1 VVRSTYQSWSRKDE
15 DYLMSEKRFKLVY
28 EGRELS
34 TLLSEEGKFEAMQ
47 KLSMWFDEGR
57 EGAIDPDK
65 VTVVDVLEE
74 KES

>member
-1 VVRSTYQSWSRKDE
+1 
-15 DYLMSEKRFKLVY
+15 MSEKRFKLVY
-28 EGRELS
+28 EGRDLS

-47 KLSMWFDEGR
+47 KLSIWFDEGR

-65 VTVVDVLEE
+65 VKVVDVLEE